1 MEEERRRAVLEV
13 ACYEVVCVC
22 CRGERGCVVCVKGER
37 GGVRGRCCR
46 CVVWLQSEAFLR
58 EWYSRDLFFSLHTI
72 MKE

>member
-22 CRGERGCVVCVKGER
+22 CRGERGCVVCVKGEG
-37 GGVRGRCCR
+37 GGVAGAWCGCKARRFSANGI
-46 CVVWLQSEAFLR
+46 VVIC
-58 EWYSRDLFFSLHTI
+58 FFSLHTI